1 MDKELINKIIEFKAM
16 QKEEERSRQIKN
28 TFTQIKW
35 MVQRSIEKVDIHKFN
50 QIWFIVGIRVVGE

>member
-1 MDKELINKIIEFKAM
+1 M